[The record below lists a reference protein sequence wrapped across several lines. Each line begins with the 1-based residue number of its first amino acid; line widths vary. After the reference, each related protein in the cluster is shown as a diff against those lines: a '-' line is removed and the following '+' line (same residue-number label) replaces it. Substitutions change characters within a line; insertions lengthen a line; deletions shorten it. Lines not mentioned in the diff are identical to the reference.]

1 MVGATK
7 RQLGIVFFGSPE
19 FAVPSLHALRDSD
32 HRLVAVVTQPDRPAG
47 RGRRLTPPPVKRAIE
62 EWSEPRP
69 LLLQPDKVNSAEV
82 IQQLRGL
89 GSDLFVSAAF
99 GQIFRP
105 ALLEVPAF
113 GCINLHASLLPKY
126 RGAAPIQHAL
136 LNGER
141 ETGVS
146 VMWMDAGMD
155 TGDILL
161 QRPVAIGPDDTAAD
175 LFARLAEVAAQG
187 LMTALDLIARGEAPR
202 ITQDDTQT
210 TVAPMIRKGDAE
222 IDWTQPAGAVRDFIR
237 AMYPWPVAFTDHRG
251 RVLRILS
258 ASLADAARDSA
269 GTPGEIAEI
278 VRDKGFLV
286 QVGEGQLLIIRVQ
299 PESRA
304 AMSAAE
310 YVRGYHLAVG
320 DRLGRSRIGI
330 G

>member
-1 MVGATK
+1 VVGASE
-7 RQLGIVFFGSPE
+7 RQLDIVFFGSPE

-62 EWSEPRP
+62 EWPAPRP
-69 LLLQPDKVNSAEV
+69 LLLQPEKVNSSEAIE
-82 IQQLRGL
+82 QLREL
-89 GSDLFVSAAF
+89 RSDLFASAAF

-105 ALLEVPAF
+105 ALLEVPAI

-141 ETGVS
+141 ETGVT
-146 VMWMDAGMD
+146 VMWMDPGMD
-155 TGDILL
+155 TGEILL
-161 QRPVAIGPDDTAAD
+161 QRPAAIGPDDTAAD
-175 LFARLAEVAAQG
+175 LFARLAEVAAEG

-202 ITQDDTQT
+202 IAQDDAQAT
-210 TVAPMIRKGDAE
+210 TAPMIRKGDAE
-222 IDWTQPAGAVRDFIR
+222 VDWRRPAGAVRDLIR
-237 AMYPWPVAFTDHRG
+237 AMQPWPVAFSHHRG
-251 RVLRILS
+251 RMLKILG
-258 ASLADAARDSA
+258 ACLADAPRGSA

-278 VRDKGFLV
+278 VGDKGVLV
-286 QVGEGQLLIIRVQ
+286 QTGEGQLLITRVQ

-320 DRLGRSRIGI
+320 DRLGRTGNGI